1 MKSGTTMMPNPSQ
14 ERVGVNADKENVPP
28 CVNKRHK
35 EDPPIMMVHD
45 RRWSPSIYHNAQLA
59 GLGTN
64 WTWVEAFVQ

>member
-1 MKSGTTMMPNPSQ
+1 MESATTMTPNPLQ
-14 ERVGVNADKENVPP
+14 EYVGINADKENVSPH
-28 CVNKRHK
+28 VSKRHK
-35 EDPPIMMVHD
+35 EDPPIMMVCG